1 MKQRHG
7 WIVAA
12 GVLVAAAAITLVALP
27 RKVEWSTRSGA
38 ALEEFERANEART
51 KLYHL
56 DAISHLER
64 AIELDPEFLFAKL
77 LLADE
82 LAKHRD
88 IERAE
93 QLYSEVI
100 RADLSGLRP
109 RERFLIERE
118 RALNEGRVAD
128 ATQLTSDFFE
138 QYPDDPYVIDA
149 RAIDVQYRGD
159 VDEAERLYR
168 HLLEVAP
175 NWVTAYNSL
184 GYITM
189 SQGRFAE
196 AEEYFTSYRFI
207 ADDHANSHDS
217 LAELYLI
224 RGLYEDAETSTERA
238 ISIRSDFLDSYPHLI
253 LSRIMMRD
261 FEGAYEAA
269 LRWSAQEGA
278 GEREVAGWRCT
289 IETAELDYYGARAD
303 LLARASSSCLEWVS
317 PSSYTAMAIHQA
329 ACQEEDWETALR
341 LEGRLETYLDR
352 ARQGGLGRSMDEAWP
367 VLLYMQGVRLA
378 LQGDL
383 EHAEKKLR
391 SVDGQ
396 LTFRESGLGLFKLKT
411 RLVLVETLLAQGEDA
426 AAHALLARVE
436 SVNPALAGEFVD
448 EGLQLLGLDRG

>member
-1 MKQRHG
+1 MTRRHG

-12 GVLVAAAAITLVALP
+12 GVLAAAAAITLVALP

-38 ALEEFERANEART
+38 ALEEFERATEART

-56 DAISHLER
+56 DAIGHLER

-100 RADLSGLRP
+100 RSDLSGLRP
-109 RERFLIERE
+109 RERFLIERQ
-118 RALNEGRVAD
+118 RAMNEGRYAD
-128 ATQLTSDFFE
+128 ATQLTWDFYE

-149 RAIDVQYRGD
+149 MAIDAQYRGD

-189 SQGRFAE
+189 GQGRFAE

-207 ADDHANSHDS
+207 AADHANSHDS

-224 RGLYEDAETSTERA
+224 RGRYEDAETSTERA
-238 ISIRSDFLDSYPHLI
+238 IDLRSDFLDSYPHLI

-269 LRWSAQEGA
+269 DRWSSQEGA
-278 GEREVAGWRCT
+278 GEREVAAWRCT
-289 IETAELDYYGARAD
+289 IETAELDFFRARSD
-303 LLARASSSCLEWVS
+303 LLARASSSCLDWVH
-317 PSSYTAMAIHQA
+317 PSSYVAIAIHQA
-329 ACQEEDWETALR
+329 ACQEGDWETAFR
-341 LEGRLETYLDR
+341 LEDRLEQHLDR
-352 ARQGGLGRSMDEAWP
+352 ARRGGLGRSMDEAWP
-367 VLLYMQGVRLA
+367 SLLYMQGVRLA
-378 LQGDL
+378 LQGEL
-383 EHAEKKLR
+383 EHAEKKFR
-391 SVDGQ
+391 SADGQ
-396 LTFRESGLGLFKLKT
+396 LNFRESGLGLFKLRT
-411 RLVLVETLLAQGEDA
+411 RLLLVETLLAQGEDA
-426 AAHALLARVE
+426 AAHELLARVE
-436 SVNPALAGEFVD
+436 SANPALAEEFVD
-448 EGLQLLGLDRG
+448 DGLQLLGLDRG